1 MQTTQHP
8 SHAGVHDT
16 LRHGHRNLSHET
28 SSAGRH
34 PVEARLEGWEA
45 TRDSFKMTMH
55 RNMYGMGVPVKSM
68 LERRAVD
75 WVSFLSCCCG
85 GKARCSCEEE
95 MQIMDC

>member
-75 WVSFLSCCCG
+75 WVSLLCLCCG
-85 GKARCSCEEE
+85 LVTSRRF
-95 MQIMDC
+95 